1 MAVVHQRWLQR
12 ANATESAGGIAV
24 TSDASAAV
32 LLDRLYMINR
42 DNVLRTCAH
51 ATTETRID

>member
-12 ANATESAGGIAV
+12 VNATETAGGIAI

-32 LLDRLYMINR
+32 LLDHLYMIIET
-42 DNVLRTCAH
+42 TCCA
-51 ATTETRID
+51 RVRMR

>member
-12 ANATESAGGIAV
+12 VNATESAGGIAV

-32 LLDRLYMINR
+32 LLDHLYMIIET
-42 DNVLRTCAH
+42 TCCACV
-51 ATTETRID
+51 EPRRRE

>member
-12 ANATESAGGIAV
+12 VNATGSAGGIAV

-32 LLDRLYMINR
+32 LLDHLYMIIET
-42 DNVLRTCAH
+42 TCCAR
-51 ATTETRID
+51 ESVRMR